1 MCSCWILLV
10 IYPILSHNILFILF
24 YILRLY
30 FYCVLLHLI
39 MSYNFISDY
48 LLVYLLYPSIS
59 YDMFSSL
66 VVIPM
71 INRLYRKLS
80 GPSHLIL
87 AESLLSAMAISPQ
100 LQETTILGVKTWS
113 PVDFP
118 NRIIPP
124 KRKC

>member
-1 MCSCWILLV
+1 MFYYILLCH
-10 IYPILSHNILFILF
+10 IIF
-24 YILRLY
+24 Y
-30 FYCVLLHLI
+30 
-39 MSYNFISDY
+39 ISDY
-48 LLVYLLYPSIS
+48 LLVYLLYPNIS
-59 YDMFSSL
+59 YDMFLSL

-71 INRLYRKLS
+71 INRLYRKFS

-124 KRKC
+124 NRKW